1 MTPSHGHCD
10 VEWIKIDILKAA
22 SYVKA
27 RLITGASSTKIEFE
41 HKNKLESDSEI
52 YSTMFQDNNTVNE
65 SEIIQRFKQSPTAEV
80 RLTEQTDDPYVVP
93 PPPDEPEEFLSAA
106 EVAAIPESD
115 RVDYRPH
122 LCDKN

>member
-1 MTPSHGHCD
+1 
-10 VEWIKIDILKAA
+10 
-22 SYVKA
+22 
-27 RLITGASSTKIEFE
+27 
-41 HKNKLESDSEI
+41 
-52 YSTMFQDNNTVNE
+52 MFQDNNEVLE

-80 RLTEQTDDPYVVP
+80 RLPEQTDDPYVVP

-122 LCDKN
+122 LCDKKSGLTWL